1 MFRKHRERHR
11 SHQSYPPIT
20 QGHAVT
26 PSKSRRGSDNRSRRG
41 KAKAGR
47 TNAKRIDGRIRVLG
61 VVALLS
67 FAALGVRA
75 TALAVAPGKLVSL
88 AHQEQQSE
96 IALPAT
102 RGEILD
108 RNGAPLAEDEQQ
120 QTVFATPYM
129 LSDPD
134 TAAARLATLLH
145 IPQPPL
151 LRALSDK
158 KSGFAYVARQIAP
171 SLAAKAVGLGLPGV
185 ASYPEDKRIYPGKT
199 LATQILGLVGSDGQG
214 LAGIEYA
221 ENSKLS
227 GKPGQ
232 ETVIT
237 DPAGQALHTVS
248 SSPAQPGQN
257 VHLTIDEAI
266 QLQTE
271 QILASTVA
279 RYHALGATAIVENPS
294 TGEIY
299 AMANA
304 PLVKAS
310 AFASHPALARNR
322 AITDVYEPGST
333 FKVVTIAACLAD
345 GAVTP
350 STSFVLP
357 PSIRVGGYVVHD
369 AEARPT
375 ERMTVTQILAKSSNV
390 GVVTLAERYLGKD
403 RLLQWTKRF
412 GFGRPTGIDFP
423 GEAAGLL
430 PTQWSAST
438 IGNVPFGQGIAVTP
452 IQMAAVYAAIANG
465 GVWVRPHLTAQIGTQ
480 PVGSAKRRLISPQ
493 VDKEL
498 TAMLSN
504 VVADGTGTEAQIPGY
519 AVAGKTGTAQKV
531 LANGRGYSNTAFDAS
546 FVGFVP
552 ASHPQLCVLVMV
564 DQPDVIYGGS
574 VAAPAF
580 RDIASFAL
588 QDLEI
593 AP

>member
-1 MFRKHRERHR
+1 M
-11 SHQSYPPIT
+11 SP
-20 QGHAVT
+20 A
-26 PSKSRRGSDNRSRRG
+26 KSRRRSGSRSRPG

-61 VVALLS
+61 VLALLS

-88 AHQEQQSE
+88 AHQEQQSA

-108 RNGAPLAEDEQQ
+108 RNGSPLAQDEQQ

-129 LSDPD
+129 LSDPV
-134 TAAARLATLLH
+134 TAAAKLATLLH
-145 IPQPPL
+145 VPHDPL

-158 KSGFAYVARQIAP
+158 QSGFAYVARQIAP

-185 ASYPEDKRIYPGKT
+185 ASYPEDKRVYPGKT

-232 ETVIT
+232 ETVVS
-237 DPAGQALHTVS
+237 DPAGQVLHTVS

-266 QLQTE
+266 QLETE
-271 QILASTVA
+271 QVLASTVA

-304 PLVKAS
+304 PLVTTG
-310 AFASHPALARNR
+310 AFANRPALTRNR

-333 FKVVTIAACLAD
+333 FKVLTIAACLAD

-369 AEARPT
+369 AEVRPT

-390 GVVTLAERYLGKD
+390 GVVTLAERYLGRA
-403 RLLQWTKRF
+403 RLLHWIHDF
-412 GFGRPTGIDFP
+412 GFGQPTGIDFP
-423 GEAAGLL
+423 GEASGLL

-452 IQMAAVYAAIANG
+452 IQMAAVYSAIANG
-465 GVWVRPHLTAQIGTQ
+465 GVWVRPHLIAQTETQ
-480 PVGSAKRRLISPQ
+480 PAASGAKRRRLVSPE

-519 AVAGKTGTAQKV
+519 TVAGKTGTAQKV

-564 DQPDVIYGGS
+564 DQPDVIFGGS

-588 QDLEI
+588 QHLEI

>member
-1 MFRKHRERHR
+1 
-11 SHQSYPPIT
+11 
-20 QGHAVT
+20 VT
-26 PSKSRRGSDNRSRRG
+26 PAKSKRGSGSRSRPG

-47 TNAKRIDGRIRVLG
+47 PNAKRIDGRIRFLWIFG
-61 VVALLS
+61 LLC
-67 FAALGVRA
+67 FAVLGVRA

-88 AHQEQQSE
+88 AHQEQQSD

-129 LSDPD
+129 LSDPG
-134 TAAARLATLLH
+134 TAAAKLATLLH
-145 IPQPPL
+145 VPYDPL

-158 KSGFAYVARQIAP
+158 QSGFAYVARQIAP
-171 SLAAKAVGLGLPGV
+171 GLAAKAVRLGLPGV
-185 ASYPEDKRIYPGKT
+185 ASYPEDKRIYPNKT

-237 DPAGQALHTVS
+237 DPAGQVLHTVS

-257 VHLTIDEAI
+257 VDLTIDESI
-266 QLQTE
+266 QLETE

-279 RYHALGATAIVENPS
+279 EYHALGATAIVENPS

-304 PLVKAS
+304 PLVTTS
-310 AFASHPALARNR
+310 AFANRPALTRNR

-350 STSFVLP
+350 TTSFVLP

-369 AEARPT
+369 SEVRPT
-375 ERMTVTQILAKSSNV
+375 ERFTVTQILAKSSNV

-403 RLLQWTKRF
+403 RLLHWTKRF

-452 IQMAAVYAAIANG
+452 IQMAAVYSAIANG
-465 GVWVRPHLTAQIGTQ
+465 GVWVQPHLIAQIGTQ
-480 PVGSAKRRLISPQ
+480 PAVSSAKRRLVSPR

-519 AVAGKTGTAQKV
+519 VVAGKTGTAQKV
-531 LANGRGYSNTAFDAS
+531 LADGRGYSNTAFDAS

-580 RDIASFAL
+580 RDIASYAL
-588 QDLEI
+588 QRLEI